1 MCADPRTRRPRHTG
15 VTLVELVMYIM
26 VVSIGVAGILSVMT
40 YTTQHSADPMVRAQA
55 LLIAESYMR
64 EILLK
69 RFLDPSGGTS
79 TVCPVPE
86 GAGRTNYDNVCD
98 YHNLANNGCASAGQ
112 GICDQL
118 GNSVTGLEAYSVT
131 VTVSP
136 NRSDPTASVSLGDL
150 TNSYPT
156 NVRLLRVDVSVR
168 YSSDFDVVLTGY
180 RTNYNC
186 SSGGASCLP
195 VL

>member
-1 MCADPRTRRPRHTG
+1 
-15 VTLVELVMYIM
+15 MYIM
-26 VVSIGVAGILSVMT
+26 VVSIGVAGILLAMT
-40 YTTQHSADPMVRAQA
+40 MTSQRSADPMVRAQA

-69 RFLDPSGGTS
+69 RFIDPTGGTS
-79 TVCPVPE
+79 TICGVLTQE
-86 GAGRTNYDNVCD
+86 TAGRTNYDNVCD

-118 GNSVTGLEAYSVT
+118 GNSVTGLESYSVT

-156 NVRLLRVDVSVR
+156 NVRVLRVDVNVR
-168 YSSDFDVVLTGY
+168 HQYSPDFDVVLTGY

-195 VL
+195 VM